1 MIPLNRAASSTKAE
15 LDVRPRDNETTSQ
28 PDWSPVVNGQLS
40 GSPASVDPPNTENRS
55 APRRIRRGEQR
66 RTDPPQ
72 DGFAVANNRAIDA
85 FQRFSRSPTSDP
97 RPRWLDVAD
106 RRRRLTSAFTLI
118 EMIVVM
124 LIIATLAALLMGAAT
139 SAFDRARRTQA
150 KNDVI
155 QIATAVNAFYTEYG
169 RYPVNVPPGN
179 TRDAFFGTG
188 AVPAGSNSY
197 TNNDVLLDVLRNN
210 TDPSGP
216 NLATVNLLNPRQI
229 PFLSPGGAKNTVPPR
244 GGIATDRRYYDPW
257 GSQYAV
263 LIDTNYDNTLTNPY
277 SDTDGSAGTRPLRFG
292 AVAYSYG
299 KNGALGGGSASSPYT
314 SEGGSAGVFK
324 GSSDTLSW

>member
-1 MIPLNRAASSTKAE
+1 MIPLSRAVGPPDNREPIT
-15 LDVRPRDNETTSQ
+15 DNC
-28 PDWSPVVNGQLS
+28 
-40 GSPASVDPPNTENRS
+40 AKS
-55 APRRIRRGEQR
+55 A
-66 RTDPPQ
+66 
-72 DGFAVANNRAIDA
+72 
-85 FQRFSRSPTSDP
+85 
-97 RPRWLDVAD
+97 
-106 RRRRLTSAFTLI
+106 SAFTLI
-118 EMIVVM
+118 ELTVVM
-124 LIIATLAALLMGAAT
+124 LIIATLAALLMTGA
-139 SAFDRARRTQA
+139 SGAFERARKTQA

-244 GGIATDRRYYDPW
+244 GGIATADNCYYDPW

-277 SDTDGSAGTRPLRFG
+277 SDTDGSAGTTPLRLG

-314 SEGGSAGVFK
+314 SEGGSAGKFK
-324 GSSDTLSW
+324 GSSDILSW